1 MKWFWKEWRVGALAL
16 TCLAVVA
23 PTAAQETVC
32 ARVKIEIK
40 QEWARDPVAA
50 TGHPVHW

>member
-1 MKWFWKEWRVGALAL
+1 MKWSWKGCRVGALVL

-23 PTAAQETVC
+23 PAAAQETVC

-40 QEWARDPVAA
+40 QELVLEPVAD
-50 TGHPVHW
+50 TGHPVHG